1 MLNFGL
7 SLGRSFLLLIGLLVL
22 GTDGTRQEFYTVH
35 GLIFMPKPEIEAGQL
50 SFLIELLVLA
60 ADGTRQE
67 FYTVDGQRFI
77 LKAGE

>member
-22 GTDGTRQEFYTVH
+22 GTDGTRQEFYTVD
-35 GLIFMPKPEIEAGQL
+35 GQRFMPKA
-50 SFLIELLVLA
+50 FLLLIGLLVLA